1 MKKIE
6 LLQPTKAINSPILK
20 ENLYKFTLFAFYHK
34 SKFGAIER
42 NENFGKA
49 NTTKTE
55 IKIKQ

>member
-42 NENFGKA
+42 RKFWKSQYNE
-49 NTTKTE
+49 TE

>member
-1 MKKIE
+1 MKVVNKGKFISRIIE
-6 LLQPTKAINSPILK
+6 LLII

-42 NENFGKA
+42 RKFWESRYNE
-49 NTTKTE
+49 TE